1 MINQAVKERVLV
13 EVDKHVRASKGYET
27 ESYVNPFVP
36 VDMVASMAMAKFL
49 TESNA
54 FDCYVSVAPEGHVY
68 GYFLEAFHG
77 VKALSVH
84 VDYPPR
90 ECVCLDDLSGIRGQ
104 RVLLLEDDVAS
115 GYTLKLVL
123 ATLKRF
129 RPRSISLYL
138 GRPKEGQVLENVP
151 KKIDRVYLAEDVL
164 TDELRAASA
173 ADLAERFGGS

>member
-1 MINQAVKERVLV
+1 M
-13 EVDKHVRASKGYET
+13 
-27 ESYVNPFVP
+27 
-36 VDMVASMAMAKFL
+36 
-49 TESNA
+49 
-54 FDCYVSVAPEGHVY
+54 
-68 GYFLEAFHG
+68 
-77 VKALSVH
+77 
-84 VDYPPR
+84 
-90 ECVCLDDLSGIRGQ
+90 
-104 RVLLLEDDVAS
+104 LLLEDDVAS